1 MISNNVNETSPSLAE
16 IRRECLTIG
25 RIAPDFTA
33 ITTQGVIT
41 LSQYRGKWVVFFS
54 HPGDFTPVCT
64 TEFIAFAQLYPEFE
78 KRNTEL
84 LGISIDSNPSHLAW
98 LYNIMQFTGIQMP
111 FPLIADRDS
120 YVATLYGM
128 VNPDRIYEQSVRDV
142 FIIDPVQ
149 RIRAILT
156 YPATNGRNMY
166 EILRL
171 LDALQVSTQYGVSTP
186 ANWMPGDP
194 VIEPIPMTLEGLL
207 ERVNDPQNLGLD
219 CEQWY
224 LCYKNLPPVEGQ

>member
-1 MISNNVNETSPSLAE
+1 MISKNNTTPTINTNNSAKST
-16 IRRECLTIG
+16 ECLTIG

-33 ITTQGVIT
+33 ISTQGPIT
-41 LSQYRGKWVVFFS
+41 MSQYRGKWVVFFS

-64 TEFIAFAQLYPEFE
+64 SEFISFSQLYPEFE
-78 KRNTEL
+78 KRNVQL

-98 LYNIMQFTGIQMP
+98 FYDILQYTGITIP
-111 FPLIADRDS
+111 FPLIADRNS
-120 YVATLYGM
+120 EIANLYGM
-128 VNPDRIYEQSVRDV
+128 VSPDRIYEQSVRNV
-142 FIIDPVQ
+142 FIIDPFQ

-171 LDALQVSTQYGVSTP
+171 IDALQVSTEYGVNTP

-194 VIEPIPMTLEGLL
+194 VIVPIPQTFEGLL
-207 ERVNDPQNLGLD
+207 ERVNKQEELGLE
-219 CEQWY
+219 CPRWY
-224 LCYKNLPPVEGQ
+224 MCYKDIPED

>member
-1 MISNNVNETSPSLAE
+1 MISNNVNETTPSLEE

-33 ITTQGVIT
+33 MTTEGPIT
-41 LSQYRGKWVVFFS
+41 LSQYRGQWVVLFS

-64 TEFIAFAQLYPEFE
+64 SEFISFAQLYPEFE

-98 LYNIMQFTGIQMP
+98 LYSIMQFTGIIMP
-111 FPLIADRDS
+111 FPLISDRDS

-156 YPATNGRNMY
+156 YPATNGRNIY
-166 EILRL
+166 EIIRL
-171 LDALQVSTQYGVSTP
+171 IDALQVTTQYGVSTP

-194 VIEPIPMTLEGLL
+194 VIEPIPYTFEGLL
-207 ERVNDPQNLGLD
+207 ERVNDPQSMGLD

-224 LCYKNLPPVEGQ
+224 MCFKNLPPVEGQ